1 MILVKV
7 LMGASEVL
15 LIRYS
20 FGWERSTTL
29 DIIDILDEQDR
40 QFSPLTNF
48 IVLNVI
54 KHSLRYIVIDG
65 FIYQFSTLEQH

>member
-29 DIIDILDEQDR
+29 DIIDLGEQDR
-40 QFSPLTNF
+40 QFSQLPIL
-48 IVLNVI
+48 
-54 KHSLRYIVIDG
+54 S
-65 FIYQFSTLEQH
+65 YQMLSSTV

>member
-29 DIIDILDEQDR
+29 DIIDLGEQDR
-40 QFSPLTNF
+40 QFSPLP
-48 IVLNVI
+48 IL
-54 KHSLRYIVIDG
+54 S
-65 FIYQFSTLEQH
+65 YQMLSSTV

>member
-29 DIIDILDEQDR
+29 DIIDLGEQDR
-40 QFSPLTNF
+40 QFSPLTNA
-48 IVLNVI
+48 IVSNVI

>member
-29 DIIDILDEQDR
+29 DIIDLGEQDR
-40 QFSPLTNF
+40 QFSPLP
-48 IVLNVI
+48 IL
-54 KHSLRYIVIDG
+54 S
-65 FIYQFSTLEQH
+65 YQMLSSTVWDISS